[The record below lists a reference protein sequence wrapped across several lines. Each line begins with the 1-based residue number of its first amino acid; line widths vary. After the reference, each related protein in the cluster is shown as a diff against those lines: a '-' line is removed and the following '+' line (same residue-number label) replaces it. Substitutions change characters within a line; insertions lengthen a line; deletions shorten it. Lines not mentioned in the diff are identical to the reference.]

1 MSQTIEMTIAPAV
14 PIAPAPATP
23 IPSNDV
29 NFFREMAELL
39 ADLRSPAVLWQ
50 LAAIALALLIGW
62 SVTRWLRTRQ
72 EAHVA
77 AARLTLHISTP
88 LIALVML
95 LLLRMALQHAG
106 VNTAFVRVALL
117 WLATFA
123 VVRLV
128 VHVLRTSFKAAA
140 WIESF
145 ERWIVISLW
154 LMLVLLVT
162 GWYRPVW
169 DWLESFAFPIG
180 GAKVNVAELLAGVIA
195 VGVTLLA
202 ALWAGTAIEAQLNKA
217 AGLDSS
223 TRVVLSRVAKAVLL
237 LIGVLLGLS
246 IVGFP
251 LGALSVFGGALGVGL
266 GLGLQRIASNYV
278 SGFIILL
285 DRSVKIGDMITVDKY
300 YGRVTQITT
309 RYTVVQ
315 GFDSSEAIIPNE
327 MLVST
332 PVQNNTHSDSRTQVK
347 LPVSVSYEGDL
358 DLALRILEDCAKEHS
373 RVVADPA
380 PNAMV
385 LGFGADGIDLQ
396 VSFFIPDPE
405 NGTGGVRS
413 DVARAVWARFKAEGV
428 SVPYPQRVIHLN
440 NAAGESIV
448 STRDGLKSAVHKE

>member
-1 MSQTIEMTIAPAV
+1 LTPPAAPAV
-14 PIAPAPATP
+14 HASTHATEL
-23 IPSNDV
+23 D
-29 NFFREMAELL
+29 FFQDLAELM
-39 ADLRSPAVLWQ
+39 ADLRGAAVLWQ
-50 LAAIALALLIGW
+50 LAAIALALALGW
-62 SVTRWLRTRQ
+62 AATRWLSTRH
-72 EAHVA
+72 EAQIA
-77 AARLTLHISTP
+77 AGKLTLRISTP
-88 LIALVML
+88 LIALLVL
-95 LLLRMALQHAG
+95 ILLRTVLQHHEL
-106 VNTAFVRVALL
+106 NTVLVRIALL
-117 WLATFA
+117 WMGTFA

-145 ERWIVISLW
+145 ERWIVMLLW
-154 LMLVLLVT
+154 LTLLLLVT

-169 DWLESFAFPIG
+169 DWLEGFAFSIG
-180 GAKVNVAELLAGVIA
+180 STKVNVAELLAGVVA
-195 VGVTLLA
+195 VGVTLLG

-217 AGLDSS
+217 HGLDSS

-237 LIGVLLGLS
+237 LVGILLGLS

-347 LPVSVSYEGDL
+347 LPVSVSYESDL
-358 DLALRILEDCAKEHS
+358 DLALHILTECAGQHP
-373 RVVADPA
+373 RVVAEPA
-380 PNAMV
+380 PNALV

-396 VSFFIPDPE
+396 LSFFIPDPE

-413 DVARAVWARFKAEGV
+413 DVARAVWARFKADGIA
-428 SVPYPQRVIHLN
+428 VPYPQRVIHLN
-440 NAAGESIV
+440 STV
-448 STRDGLKSAVHKE
+448 SERVVSAKVGLNSDVHKE

>member
-1 MSQTIEMTIAPAV
+1 MTTPAAPAV
-14 PIAPAPATP
+14 HAAAKRATEL
-23 IPSNDV
+23 
-29 NFFREMAELL
+29 NFFSDLADVM
-39 ADLRSPAVLWQ
+39 ADLRGAAVLWQ
-50 LAAIALALLIGW
+50 LAAIALALALGW
-62 SVTRWLRTRQ
+62 AVTRWLRNRH
-72 EAHVA
+72 EAQRA
-77 AARLTLHISTP
+77 AAKLTLRVSTP
-88 LIALVML
+88 LIALLVL
-95 LLLRMALQHAG
+95 LLLRAALQHHEF
-106 VNTAFVRVALL
+106 NTVLVRVALL
-117 WLATFA
+117 WMGTFA

-140 WIESF
+140 WIASF
-145 ERWIVISLW
+145 ERWIVMLLW
-154 LMLVLLVT
+154 FTLLLLVT

-180 GAKVNVAELLAGVIA
+180 STKVNVAELLAGVVA
-195 VGVTLLA
+195 VGVTLLG
-202 ALWAGTAIEAQLNKA
+202 ALWAGTTIESQLNRA
-217 AGLDSS
+217 DGLDSS

-237 LIGVLLGLS
+237 LVGVLLGLS

-285 DRSVKIGDMITVDKY
+285 DRSVRIGDMITVDKY

-358 DLALRILEDCAKEHS
+358 DLALRILTECASLHP

-380 PNAMV
+380 
-385 LGFGADGIDLQ
+385 
-396 VSFFIPDPE
+396 
-405 NGTGGVRS
+405 
-413 DVARAVWARFKAEGV
+413 
-428 SVPYPQRVIHLN
+428 
-440 NAAGESIV
+440 
-448 STRDGLKSAVHKE
+448 

>member
-1 MSQTIEMTIAPAV
+1 MTTAPAV
-14 PIAPAPATP
+14 PIAPASVTPVPA
-23 IPSNDV
+23 SDF
-29 NFFREMAELL
+29 NFFREMAELM

-50 LAAIALALLIGW
+50 LAAIALALLVGW

-72 EAHVA
+72 EAQAA
-77 AARLTLHISTP
+77 AARLTLRVSTP
-88 LIALVML
+88 LVALLML
-95 LLLRMALQHAG
+95 LLLRVVLQHFG
-106 VNTAFVRVALL
+106 INTAFVRVALL

-128 VHVLRTSFKAAA
+128 VHVLRTSFKAAV
-140 WIESF
+140 WMESF
-145 ERWIVISLW
+145 VRWIVISLW

-169 DWLESFAFPIG
+169 DWLEGFAFPIG
-180 GAKVNVAELLAGVIA
+180 GAKVNIAELLAGVIA

-237 LIGVLLGLS
+237 LIGVL
-246 IVGFP
+246 

-440 NAAGESIV
+440 NTVGESIV
-448 STRDGLKSAVHKE
+448 SARDGLKSSVHKE